1 MANYSNLKSNS
12 EVKQRSYITIIMN
25 KIIMLLLFLMIV
37 SMAFPGLSPAENHT
51 AESSGTKMSMESDK
65 QDMNEMKMDMSACKR
80 MVELTNEAEHQ
91 LGGAQYTGKMPMK
104 GMAMKMSMDSKKG
117 MKMKMDS
124 KDEGTKMKMDSKD
137 EGMKMKMDSKDVGM
151 HQDHDA
157 KAGGSFFMAPNEM
170 HHIEGTYSKD
180 CGFQLFLFNAF
191 TKPIKVDRFRALIK
205 VSGEIDEEDVEFS
218 RFLSPNKM
226 NSFLQAPLMK
236 GLNPPFEIELNVKF
250 PESEKVESFN
260 FEVDKDGKIS

>member
-137 EGMKMKMDSKDVGM
+137 EGM

-170 HHIEGTYSKD
+170 HHIEGTYSED

>member
-104 GMAMKMSMDSKKG
+104 GMAMKMSMDYNYYEQNHYVAFVFNDCRHGFS
-117 MKMKMDS
+117 
-124 KDEGTKMKMDSKD
+124 GTFS
-137 EGMKMKMDSKDVGM
+137 GR
-151 HQDHDA
+151 
-157 KAGGSFFMAPNEM
+157 
-170 HHIEGTYSKD
+170 
-180 CGFQLFLFNAF
+180 
-191 TKPIKVDRFRALIK
+191 KPHC
-205 VSGEIDEEDVEFS
+205 
-218 RFLSPNKM
+218 
-226 NSFLQAPLMK
+226 
-236 GLNPPFEIELNVKF
+236 
-250 PESEKVESFN
+250 
-260 FEVDKDGKIS
+260 